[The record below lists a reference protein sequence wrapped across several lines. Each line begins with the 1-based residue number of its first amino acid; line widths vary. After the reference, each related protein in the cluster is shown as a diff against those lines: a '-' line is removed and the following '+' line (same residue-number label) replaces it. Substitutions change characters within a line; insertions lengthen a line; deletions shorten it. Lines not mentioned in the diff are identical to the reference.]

1 MPETKRQANN
11 AQSAHEQCI
20 QKWKKSGQS
29 SKPVLFVDAACMAD
43 FEIEIQKVQAHG
55 NFRESH

>member
-1 MPETKRQANN
+1 MHKVHMN
-11 AQSAHEQCI
+11 SAY
-20 QKWKKSGQS
+20 KNGKKGQS